1 MTENIY
7 RNITKRCLI
16 VVVFVSLGLLFIIE
30 KIILHN
36 NLLQP
41 CLGTTYDKWYYGY
54 TNLLD
59 ILFISVILHFNL
71 FSMDVTF
78 ALKMEFDYNS

>member
-1 MTENIY
+1 MI
-7 RNITKRCLI
+7 
-16 VVVFVSLGLLFIIE
+16 LGLLFILK

-36 NLLQP
+36 NLQQP